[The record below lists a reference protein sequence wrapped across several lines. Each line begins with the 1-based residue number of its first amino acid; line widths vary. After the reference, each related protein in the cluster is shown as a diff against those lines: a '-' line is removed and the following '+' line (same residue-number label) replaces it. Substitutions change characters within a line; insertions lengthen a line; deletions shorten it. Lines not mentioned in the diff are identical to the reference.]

1 MKNFILIII
10 ILLSLNIF
18 SSSEDGY
25 LDDLEKASLQL
36 DSLSFFYLKSYDEII
51 KIDEPIVNDENL
63 FTYYSKGYKFGAL
76 FYVGASYFEKGN
88 YEKAKKYLNQ
98 AKQYED
104 DKNFLISH
112 YYYYLGNLEESDKN
126 YYQALDYYKKSK
138 KYFYQFDDQNSKISF
153 VLFYI
158 GQIYLYNVNNY
169 DSAIVYF
176 EKILEFDKNMLS
188 KTSQK
193 DPRKDFEYLAYDYS
207 RLGESYYYNKSYEK
221 AKKNLFSAM
230 QIGEKFPQEY
240 SFNAFNYYLIGRV
253 YYDQYNYDS
262 SIVYFKKSLDNY
274 KSLDSK
280 KNVINLYDWLGLTYE
295 QKYDYKQAEENYY
308 QAYINAKE
316 FYGEYDKKTIN
327 LKNKYEEVS
336 GYSSGSYS
344 YQDYSSGSGFR
355 IKDEGFFV
363 NLDYMRSVGR
373 NYFGGGIGIL
383 EDGGGVYIGYY
394 FSPAKEGETFGK
406 YLPVVML
413 SGFNSFSL
421 EFSCD
426 LISLFDFSNNVN
438 KSMSKPRCFG
448 FGFSFGL
455 LKFLNVKTQYFWSG
469 GGGYSPKG
477 VSINCGF
484 RFFM

>member
-1 MKNFILIII
+1 MKNLIFIVLILVSI
-10 ILLSLNIF
+10 NIF
-18 SSSEDGY
+18 SLS
-25 LDDLEKASLQL
+25 DLTETEKSILVL
-36 DSLSFFYLKSYDEII
+36 DSLTFFYLKSYDDII
-51 KIDEPIVNDENL
+51 EVLEPTISDEYLFSIYSEN
-63 FTYYSKGYKFGAL
+63 FKFGAL
-76 FYVGASYFEKGN
+76 FYVGASYFEKEN
-88 YEKAKKYLNQ
+88 YEKAKKYLKQ

-104 DKNFLISH
+104 GSSFLISH

-138 KYFYQFDDQNSKISF
+138 KYFYQFDDQNERISF

-176 EKILEFDKNMLS
+176 ENSLEFDKKMLS
-188 KTSQK
+188 KTYKK
-193 DPRKDFEYLAYDYS
+193 DPRKEFDFLAYDYS
-207 RLGESYYYNKSYEK
+207 RLGESYFYNKSYEK

-240 SFNAFNYYLIGRV
+240 SFNAFNYYLIARV
-253 YYDQYNYDS
+253 FYGQYNYDS
-262 SIVYFKKSLDNY
+262 ALVYFKKSLDNY
-274 KSLDSK
+274 KSIDSK

-295 QKYDYKQAEENYY
+295 QKYDKKQARESYY
-308 QAYINAKE
+308 QAYINAKD
-316 FYGEYDKKTIN
+316 FYGEYNDLTKK
-327 LKNKYEEVS
+327 LKEKYEELS
-336 GYSSGSYS
+336 GSSSSYS
-344 YQDYSSGSGFR
+344 YQDYSSSSGFR

-373 NYFGGGIGIL
+373 NYFGGGLGVL
-383 EDGGGVYIGYY
+383 EEGGGVYIGYY

-406 YLPVVML
+406 YLPIVML
-413 SGFNSFSL
+413 SGYQSFSL

-426 LISLFDFSNNVN
+426 LISLFDFSNMVN

-477 VSINCGF
+477 LSINCGF